1 MSNEHGY
8 TVQYLRKMI
17 PLTIEAEAQPIQ
29 FGPEWLVGRVPK
41 DHARQVEEAKRTLSM
56 ILDRINSGANQ
67 AYVDAVA
74 ETIYSCEVCIFYIH
88 SSCGYTEADM
98 L

>member
-17 PLTIEAEAQPIQ
+17 PLTVEGEPEAIQ
-29 FGPEWLVGRVPK
+29 FGPEWIVGCIPK
-41 DHARQVEEAKRTLSM
+41 EHARQVEEAKRTLLV

-74 ETIYSCEVCIFYIH
+74 ETIYSCEVCIFYVH
-88 SSCGYTEADM
+88 SSSGYTEADM

>member
-17 PLTIEAEAQPIQ
+17 PLTVEAEAQPIQ
-29 FGPEWLVGRVPK
+29 FGPEWIVGRVPK
-41 DHARQVEEAKRTLSM
+41 KHAQQVEEAKRTLLV
-56 ILDRINSGANQ
+56 ILARINGGANQ

-74 ETIYSCEVCIFYIH
+74 ETIYSCEVCIFYVH
-88 SSCGYTEADM
+88 SSSGCTEADM

>member
-1 MSNEHGY
+1 MNNEYGY
-8 TVQYLRKMI
+8 TVQRLRREL
-17 PLTIEAEAQPIQ
+17 PETIKAEAEPIQ

-41 DHARQVEEAKRTLSM
+41 DHAHTVERLKRTLSV

-74 ETIYSCEVCIFYIH
+74 ETIYSCEVCIFYIP
-88 SSCGYTEADM
+88 SSWGYIEADM